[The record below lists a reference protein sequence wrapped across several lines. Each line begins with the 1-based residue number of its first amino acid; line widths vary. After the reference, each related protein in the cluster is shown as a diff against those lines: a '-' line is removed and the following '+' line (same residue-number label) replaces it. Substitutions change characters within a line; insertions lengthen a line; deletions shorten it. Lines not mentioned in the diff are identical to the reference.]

1 MTIRAEG
8 RATLLRNA
16 LLSNP
21 ALIPLTSSITWNMF
35 SSTSSPALLAQL
47 INIAKP
53 TSLSF
58 GHGFFRSSSNE
69 VEELTEALYNL
80 NNLRSFTFGSFDTG
94 GHTSSDF
101 ISHHLSKWQNLT
113 RLDLYNVAF
122 VQHTDGAHPL
132 LPNTQWE
139 KYPTPTF
146 QLRHLGVY
154 STRHDKENH
163 WKLNELDWLS
173 WLLESSTTTLRSL
186 SLLGLTQSLP
196 ETTLDLLL
204 EISHRL
210 QNLYISRYTG
220 PQLLADILLHQ
231 AQDIYTLTLGG
242 EIASVDTEDGSS
254 IPTLATSSALEN
266 KNNLRCLEIH
276 DLLLFDRL
284 NVLESLKAGKLPA
297 LRQVTLLNASRV
309 YLPVQKLVLWCR
321 GTDISMVVRPP

>member
-1 MTIRAEG
+1 VTIRAEG

-16 LLSNP
+16 ILQNP
-21 ALIPLTSSITWNMF
+21 ALAALTSSITWNMF

-47 INIAKP
+47 VNLAQP
-53 TSLSF
+53 ASLSF
-58 GHGFFRSSSNE
+58 GHGFFRASSTE
-69 VEELTEALYNL
+69 VEDLTEALYKLDNL
-80 NNLRSFTFGSFDTG
+80 KSFTFGSFDTG

-101 ISHHLSKWQNLT
+101 ISHHLSQWHNLT

-146 QLRHLGVY
+146 QLRHLGVHW
-154 STRHDKENH
+154 TRHVKENH

-173 WLLESSTTTLRSL
+173 WLLESSTSTLRSL

-196 ETTLDLLL
+196 ESTLDILV
-204 EISHRL
+204 EISPRL

-242 EIASVDTEDGSS
+242 DIAHVDTADGSS
-254 IPTLATSSALEN
+254 MPTLATGSALEN

-284 NVLESLKAGKLPA
+284 NVLELLKAGKLPA
-297 LRQVTLLNASRV
+297 LRQITLLNASRV
-309 YLPVQKLVLWCR
+309 YSPVQQLVLWCR
-321 GTDISMVVRPP
+321 GTDISVVVRPP